1 MKTRFTFMIGLA
13 VILGLLASARAEATC
28 YESSAEGKLL
38 TGRMA
43 DFLPRILETY
53 ETGVPKGAVYGVQK
67 PEGYYFKI
75 CDEPDQVNY
84 FMKKWAEEAVPG
96 GSWSPFYTT
105 GDKRELAR
113 HIGDGVHL
121 IKFDGTNWSIWRFAA
136 ASAAESAKTAK
147 KSKLYIQTTPAD
159 AGIRILN
166 IRPKFSQGMALDP
179 GRYQIET
186 AAKNYRTDTR
196 WIEVKPGEDA
206 TLTIKLKPAK
216 SK

>member
-38 TGRMA
+38 AGRMA

-53 ETGVPKGAVYGVQK
+53 ETGVPQGAVYGVQK

-113 HIGDGVHL
+113 YIEDGVHL
-121 IKFDGTNWSIWRFAA
+121 IRFDGTNWAIWRFAA
-136 ASAAESAKTAK
+136 AADTAAAGK

-159 AGIRILN
+159 ADIRILN
-166 IRPKFSQGMALDP
+166 IRPKFSQGMELDP

-186 AAKNYRTDTR
+186 AAKNHRTDTR

-206 TLTIKLKPAK
+206 TLSVKLQPGKAK
-216 SK
+216 